1 VPFGERGGDIET
13 PFPLRLYG
21 NSGQVE
27 TPIIAEPTDDWQ
39 ARQDSSASRG
49 RNTGTTLESSWPQQ
63 ETDAGISSPALPQLD
78 SVPAK
83 ADANPPMS
91 TSMIIGLTLAVAL
104 PPAILIGAIIGFL
117 VHRSFF

>member
-1 VPFGERGGDIET
+1 
-13 PFPLRLYG
+13 
-21 NSGQVE
+21 
-27 TPIIAEPTDDWQ
+27 
-39 ARQDSSASRG
+39 
-49 RNTGTTLESSWPQQ
+49 
-63 ETDAGISSPALPQLD
+63 LD